1 MLTIDSTLQD
11 DLSINIKLGTVLLHV
26 TNFSTNQVSPLLLV
40 VKLND
45 LLKIETVTVAI
56 PVTTSSVL

>member
-1 MLTIDSTLQD
+1 MFTIHSTLQD
-11 DLSINIKLGTVLLHV
+11 DLGINIKLGTVLLHV

-56 PVTTSSVL
+56 PVTTSSVY